1 MMAVFSNRPFR
12 FEKGFASFA
21 ICGSIQ
27 LKVHMNGDKVNK
39 RGLLCIGHRGAMG
52 HAPENTLLSFKKALE
67 LGAPCVEMDVYHV
80 DGNLLVFHDERLERT
95 TNGSG
100 YLLDHDFET
109 LRSLSAGDGEKIPT
123 LLEVFET
130 VDKKAGVNIELKGPV
145 TARPVVDF
153 ISAQRKKGWTDDLI
167 LVSSFNHRELQEV
180 RRMDPSIKLGVLMVG
195 LPVDDAA
202 FAAALG
208 TYSIH
213 LSLEFIDRRIVDD
226 AHLRGLKV
234 FVFTVN
240 HPDDIHRMEQLGVD
254 GVFTNYPERVL
265 ARPKAR
271 RIIGWP

>member
-1 MMAVFSNRPFR
+1 
-12 FEKGFASFA
+12 
-21 ICGSIQ
+21 
-27 LKVHMNGDKVNK
+27 MNGGKVNK

-52 HAPENTLLSFKKALE
+52 HAPENTLLSFKKALD

-80 DGNLLVFHDERLERT
+80 DGELLVFHDERLERR

-100 YLLDHDFET
+100 YLLDHDFEY
-109 LRSLSAGDGEKIPT
+109 LRSLDAGDGERIPT

-130 VDKKAGVNIELKGPV
+130 VDLKAGVNIELKGPC

-153 ISAQRKKGWTDDLI
+153 ISAQRKQGWRDELI
-167 LVSSFNHRELQEV
+167 LVSSFNHRELEEA
-180 RRMDPSIKLGVLMVG
+180 RRMDPTIRLGALMAG

-208 TYSIH
+208 AYSVH
-213 LSLEFIDRRIVDD
+213 LSLEFIDRGFVDD
-226 AHLRGLKV
+226 AHLRGLRV

-240 HPDDIHRMEQLGVD
+240 HPDDIQRMEQLGVD

-265 ARPKAR
+265 SRQNADG
-271 RIIGWP
+271 IIGWD

>member
-1 MMAVFSNRPFR
+1 MDRR
-12 FEKGFASFA
+12 
-21 ICGSIQ
+21 
-27 LKVHMNGDKVNK
+27 
-39 RGLLCIGHRGAMG
+39 RLLCIGHRGAMG

-67 LGAPCVEMDVYHV
+67 LGAPCVEMDVYHL

-109 LRSLSAGDGEKIPT
+109 LRSLDAGDGERIPT

-130 VDKKAGVNIELKGPV
+130 VDMRAGVNIELKGPG

-153 ISAQRKKGWTDDLI
+153 ISARRKQGWRNDLI

-180 RRMDPSIKLGVLMVG
+180 RRMDPSIRLGALMVG

-208 TYSIH
+208 AYSVH
-213 LSLEFIDRRIVDD
+213 LSLEFIDRGIVED
-226 AHLRGLKV
+226 AHLRGLRV

-240 HPDDIHRMEQLGVD
+240 HPDDIDRMERLGVD

-265 ARPKAR
+265 FPQIAEGL
-271 RIIGWP
+271 IGWV